1 MAGPPWA
8 SERVEG
14 QAIMP
19 QAEGEILNVRSR
31 RVLFSD
37 PRVHLTPGAWSP
49 DGKAF
54 LFNKLTD
61 RRTREGIDPKTKDR
75 YSMGIYELWEYS
87 LDTGR
92 QTKLSDNGFGGTW
105 SPDGRQIH
113 FLSYNSDGQ
122 SVVDRTLDPATG
134 TTTAGVTS
142 ESTWLQQG
150 PSGLTAFVRAG
161 QLYAMGGDGRVS
173 SWGGITIDDPTQARF
188 WLAPDG
194 SAIAFATGK
203 TLAVALL
210 PGVRATV
217 AEDYEFGQSY
227 VSWSPD
233 SRKLAYLSPRP
244 QAQVRVFDR
253 TAQVTTVLTT
263 TPAAWNEDYLFPDWR
278 PDGRIITFSRQVRR
292 SGVPASLW
300 AIRADGSMIGK
311 VADDVIAA
319 FWSPDGNRLVYRGAS
334 ASANVGVIDVT

>member
-1 MAGPPWA
+1 MLGKRVGFQLSRRSVLKIGTAALFVTGASRISMAGPPWA
-8 SERVEG
+8 SARVEG

-19 QAEGEILNVRSR
+19 QAEGEILKVRSR

-37 PRVHLTPGAWSP
+37 PRAHLTPGAWSP

-61 RRTREGIDPKTKDR
+61 RRTSEAIDPKTKDR

-92 QTKLSDNGFGGTW
+92 QTKLSDNGFGGSW
-105 SPDGRQIH
+105 SPYGRQIH

-122 SVVDRTLDPATG
+122 SVVGRTLDLATG

-142 ESTWLQQG
+142 ESTWLQQS

-161 QLYAMGGDGRVS
+161 QLYAMGADGRVS
-173 SWGGITIDDPTQARF
+173 SWGGITTDDPTQARF

-194 SAIAFATGK
+194 SAIAFASGK
-203 TLAVALL
+203 TLAVSSL

-217 AEDYEFGQSY
+217 AGDYEFGQSY

-233 SRKLAYLSPRP
+233 
-244 QAQVRVFDR
+244 
-253 TAQVTTVLTT
+253 
-263 TPAAWNEDYLFPDWR
+263 
-278 PDGRIITFSRQVRR
+278 
-292 SGVPASLW
+292 
-300 AIRADGSMIGK
+300 GK
-311 VADDVIAA
+311 
-319 FWSPDGNRLVYRGAS
+319 RLVYRGAS
-334 ASANVGVIDVT
+334 AAANVGVIDVT